1 MPLRIL
7 VVDDDPISLK
17 LTAAVLLHAGFEVES
32 ACDAETALVR
42 VRERPLDVVL
52 LDIQLPTMDGLT
64 LAGIIKSD
72 DRTRHLRVIALT
84 AHAMKRDEARAL
96 AAGCDGYLS
105 KPIDTNLLPL
115 QIAQYEGLISD
126 ASTR

>member
-17 LTAAVLLHAGFEVES
+17 LTTAVLLHAGFEVDS
-32 ACDAETALVR
+32 ARDAETALVR

-72 DRTRHLRVIALT
+72 ERTRHLRLIALT
-84 AHAMKRDEARAL
+84 AYAMKRDEARAL

-105 KPIDTNLLPL
+105 KPIDTTLLPL
-115 QIAQYEGLISD
+115 QIAQYEGLISA